1 MRFRDLHSFNL
12 AMFAK
17 QGWRLLQ
24 QHESLVYN
32 CFKAKY
38 FLRGIFLEA
47 TYVPNSSYVWKSL
60 LVAQPIQRKGGCRRV
75 GYGSSI
81 RVAKDSWIPNHPTH
95 KVLHPPH
102 VEEWEWRVSELIDW
116 RVKAWDWEL
125 IEAAFHREDA
135 KAILRIPL
143 SHKLVSDA
151 MIWLHTKNGST
162 R

>member
-47 TYVPNSSYVWKSL
+47 TYVPNSSYVWKLNQSKGKVVAGGWAMGHLFVSPRIAGFPTILHIKYSTHHMWRSGNGEYPSSL
-60 LVAQPIQRKGGCRRV
+60 IGGLRP
-75 GYGSSI
+75 GTGSSL
-81 RVAKDSWIPNHPTH
+81 K
-95 KVLHPPH
+95 PH
-102 VEEWEWRVSELIDW
+102 F
-116 RVKAWDWEL
+116 
-125 IEAAFHREDA
+125 IERMQKQFFAFR
-135 KAILRIPL
+135 
-143 SHKLVSDA
+143 
-151 MIWLHTKNGST
+151 
-162 R
+162 